1 MDSLALTLYRANS
14 YLGRENL
21 NDRPGRESGNKSE
34 TYDTR
39 FTNKTIKST
48 HFIKIYDKCA
58 SDYEL
63 AYLSREIRTPFIMYQ
78 GSEFKNN
85 TDFLLM
91 SVPKEKRLPQK
102 LSLFEVEGDYILST
116 FKKAEIGDDIII
128 RIFNAEREK
137 CIDGNIHLYDL
148 LKGKHISEVKMNEE
162 TIVKK
167 EITTIEAKPN
177 QAKTFRVCL
186 SR

>member
-1 MDSLALTLYRANS
+1 M
-14 YLGRENL
+14 
-21 NDRPGRESGNKSE
+21 
-34 TYDTR
+34 
-39 FTNKTIKST
+39 
-48 HFIKIYDKCA
+48 
-58 SDYEL
+58 
-63 AYLSREIRTPFIMYQ
+63 
-78 GSEFKNN
+78 
-85 TDFLLM
+85 
-91 SVPKEKRLPQK
+91 
-102 LSLFEVEGDYILST
+102 ST